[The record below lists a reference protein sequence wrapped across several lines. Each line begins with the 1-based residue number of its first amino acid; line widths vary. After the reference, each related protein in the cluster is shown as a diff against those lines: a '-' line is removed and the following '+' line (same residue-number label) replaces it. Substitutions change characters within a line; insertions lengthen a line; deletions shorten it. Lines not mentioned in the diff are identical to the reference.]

1 MKLGDRISKRRK
13 EKGISQEQ
21 LAGIMNVSRQS
32 VSLWEN
38 NQTIPTMEKLL
49 QLSDVLGVSVNYLVG
64 NESNFEED
72 VLPIARAKTLF
83 DMELIEETLVAF
95 LKKMRTSTIVLSFV
109 LGIVAL
115 VLLLNRSSIKF
126 INLVIIFVFESVLLT
141 RFYFVKKKL
150 RDSVF
155 RDFQRDQ
162 NKEYEFDFYNDFVN
176 ISIKSQKTDSKIKL
190 SYKDFSKVIES
201 ENYYFLVD
209 NGRYFPVSKSSLQ
222 GNPDSLRSLFR
233 NNANSYESPVEKID
247 NRTSQMS
254 FKNLG
259 RLKIFSTLFFVLSFF
274 TLPIALI
281 VVSIYSQFLP
291 SYSGF
296 SFVENLWIMIIALPL
311 PVASI
316 ITGLIMNK
324 NALKGMKNIVVGA
337 IMGGLLI
344 VYSSFPLIFGSHISH
359 DYKYVDDLEEI
370 IDFEL
375 PDKGLITTQNFTNT
389 SSIDSAATEYMSDVS
404 FSEDEEIVA
413 FENRLK
419 SSRLWTNNVDTKNIG
434 MLSTIASFFIS
445 NYNHFMI
452 YNVDLDIYNQLP
464 ASSGTYHMFFL
475 AYDSSNN
482 TMKIIEYFIE
492 ITIN

>member
-233 NNANSYESPVEKID
+233 NNEI
-247 NRTSQMS
+247 
-254 FKNLG
+254 G
-259 RLKIFSTLFFVLSFF
+259 R
-274 TLPIALI
+274 
-281 VVSIYSQFLP
+281 
-291 SYSGF
+291 
-296 SFVENLWIMIIALPL
+296 
-311 PVASI
+311 ASCR
-316 ITGLIMNK
+316 GR
-324 NALKGMKNIVVGA
+324 V
-337 IMGGLLI
+337 
-344 VYSSFPLIFGSHISH
+344 
-359 DYKYVDDLEEI
+359 
-370 IDFEL
+370 
-375 PDKGLITTQNFTNT
+375 
-389 SSIDSAATEYMSDVS
+389 
-404 FSEDEEIVA
+404 
-413 FENRLK
+413 
-419 SSRLWTNNVDTKNIG
+419 
-434 MLSTIASFFIS
+434 
-445 NYNHFMI
+445 
-452 YNVDLDIYNQLP
+452 
-464 ASSGTYHMFFL
+464 
-475 AYDSSNN
+475 
-482 TMKIIEYFIE
+482 
-492 ITIN
+492 